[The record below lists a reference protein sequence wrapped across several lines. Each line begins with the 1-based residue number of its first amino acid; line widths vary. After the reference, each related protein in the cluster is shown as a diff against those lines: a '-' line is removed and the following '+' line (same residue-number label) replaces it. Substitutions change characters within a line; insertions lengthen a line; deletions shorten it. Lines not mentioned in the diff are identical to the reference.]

1 MACQGIYADVQ
12 YTNNT
17 YSQVQEDLAKI
28 GILQEEYDRYK
39 ETFAK
44 NLILKHDDYPETW
57 STLVVPY
64 RPLEVVQIYFDTST
78 YDQNEKDVKVTLEG
92 QLGVVGGTMGL
103 FAGFSLLSGVE
114 IVYFVL
120 KFVIS
125 TLVKIRENI
134 MHS

>member
-1 MACQGIYADVQ
+1 MQFVN
-12 YTNNT
+12 TT
-17 YSQVQEDLAKI
+17 YSQVKQDLAKI

-39 ETFAK
+39 ATLAK
-44 NLILKHDDYPETW
+44 NLIFEFDDYETGF
-57 STLVVPY
+57 TAVVPY
-64 RPLEVVQIYFDTST
+64 SPLKVVQIYFGTST
-78 YDQNEKDVKVTLEG
+78 YDKNEKDVKVTLEG